1 MKGRTVKIIAFSGS
15 ARRDGNTAALIRHVF
30 APLEAAGHECELVQ
44 LAGKKIHGCTAC
56 NKCRGEGG
64 NGNCQ
69 GVRDFISEECIPKA
83 LAADAIIIGS
93 PVYFA
98 DVTTETKALMD
109 RMGYA
114 GMGRYTRKVGAGL
127 VAVRR
132 AGAMH
137 ALDTIQHVFQ
147 YSGMVTIGSTYWNIG
162 IGREPGAVED
172 DAEGIRTMENLG
184 ANMVWLLEKLHA

>member
-1 MKGRTVKIIAFSGS
+1 MKVVAFSGS
-15 ARRDGNTAALIRHVF
+15 ARRNGNTAALIRHVLG
-30 APLEAAGHECELVQ
+30 PLEDAGHECELVE
-44 LAGKKIHGCTAC
+44 LAGKKVHGCTAC
-56 NKCRGEGG
+56 TKCREVGD
-64 NGNCQ
+64 GNCQ
-69 GVRDFISEECIPKA
+69 GVRDFISDECIPKA

-98 DVTTETKALMD
+98 DVSSETKALID

-114 GMGRYTRKVGAGL
+114 GGRNYERKVGAAL

-132 AGAMH
+132 GGAIH
-137 ALDTIQHVFQ
+137 ALDTIQHLLQ
-147 YSGMVTIGSTYWNIG
+147 YSGMVMVGSTYWNMG

-184 ANMVWLLEKLHA
+184 RNMAWILERIHA

>member
-1 MKGRTVKIIAFSGS
+1 
-15 ARRDGNTAALIRHVF
+15 
-30 APLEAAGHECELVQ
+30 
-44 LAGKKIHGCTAC
+44 
-56 NKCRGEGG
+56 
-64 NGNCQ
+64 
-69 GVRDFISEECIPKA
+69 
-83 LAADAIIIGS
+83 
-93 PVYFA
+93 
-98 DVTTETKALMD
+98 
-109 RMGYA
+109 
-114 GMGRYTRKVGAGL
+114 MGRYTRKVGAGL

-184 ANMVWLLEKLHA
+184 ANMVWLLDKLHA